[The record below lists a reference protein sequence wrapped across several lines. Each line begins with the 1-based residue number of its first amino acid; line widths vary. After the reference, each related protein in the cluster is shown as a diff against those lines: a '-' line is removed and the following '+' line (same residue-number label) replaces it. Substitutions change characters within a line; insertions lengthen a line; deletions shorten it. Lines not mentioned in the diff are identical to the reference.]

1 MTINILQGVEGSA
14 FKAHCTIRGKKM
26 FLSDASNL
34 YIVTKRIRNYITRCP
49 DKIPKL
55 VNSNA
60 SPKYHSPCSP
70 ALTAICRL
78 YFYRMFKNGLFSQ
91 PSEEGAWSFPILRE
105 KSAFREEN
113 ASSPRPQ
120 GCLLRARVSHTKAAR
135 AGMRVGKR
143 LEGFADGNPT
153 PLQSPSYCRRAL
165 WASCAVEN

>member
-14 FKAHCTIRGKKM
+14 FKAQCTIRGKKK

-70 ALTAICRL
+70 ALTATCTL
-78 YFYRMFKNGLFSQ
+78 
-91 PSEEGAWSFPILRE
+91 
-105 KSAFREEN
+105 
-113 ASSPRPQ
+113 
-120 GCLLRARVSHTKAAR
+120 
-135 AGMRVGKR
+135 
-143 LEGFADGNPT
+143 
-153 PLQSPSYCRRAL
+153 
-165 WASCAVEN
+165 